1 VDDAR
6 VRLSL
11 PAREVPPIEVDL
23 LAVGPN
29 HYVGTT
35 QIPFSGEWKLDV
47 VDLVDANNEV
57 LFTTVM
63 KID

>member
-1 VDDAR
+1 V
-6 VRLSL
+6 
-11 PAREVPPIEVDL
+11 EL

-47 VDLVDANNEV
+47 IVSVDANNEV
-57 LFTTVM
+57 LFTTNV
-63 KID
+63 KIS